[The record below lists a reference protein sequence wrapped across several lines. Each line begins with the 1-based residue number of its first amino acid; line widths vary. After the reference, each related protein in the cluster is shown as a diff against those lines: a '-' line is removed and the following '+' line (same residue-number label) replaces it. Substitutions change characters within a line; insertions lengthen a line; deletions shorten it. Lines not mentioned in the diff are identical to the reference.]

1 MSAEQGTPRRR
12 GHIPGLALV
21 LLLLAGAGCAASQP
35 ALRSSLTSHT
45 PVGEFHITHAEIDT
59 EAARR
64 VQRALESA
72 GPRLAVWGHLTQ
84 PVSVK
89 VLPNHRALEKAVD
102 RSGYGWLRAWARY
115 DEVFVQSP
123 RTWSLLGPRQRE
135 VDELMLHELT
145 HCLMYQLAATPL
157 SWARKRIP
165 LWFREGMA
173 SYTARQADRWPSL
186 EDLARHL
193 ESRPEAD
200 LLRQA
205 DQLYQEESDT
215 VYGAAHHA
223 FTFLVKRYGEQT
235 VRELLHVMRR
245 GPAFAQAFEAAVG
258 LSEDAFL
265 EDFTRYVR
273 LRGFRPGRL
282 EQAQPEPAPA
292 EQDAGQ
298 REQAPSSAP
307 P

>member
-1 MSAEQGTPRRR
+1 VRAEGCRRSTGR
-12 GHIPGLALV
+12 LGLALA
-21 LLLLAGAGCAASQP
+21 LLLLGAGCASTP
-35 ALRSSLTSHT
+35 PSLRSSLQART
-45 PVGEFHITHAEIDT
+45 PVGDFLIAHAEIDA

-64 VQRALESA
+64 VQRALENA
-72 GPRLAVWGHLTQ
+72 GPRLAIWGRLTQ
-84 PVSVK
+84 PVSVQ
-89 VLPNHRALEKAVD
+89 VLPSHKALEKAVD

-145 HCLMYQLAATPL
+145 HCLMYQLAATPTG
-157 SWARKRIP
+157 WARKRIP

-173 SYTARQADRWPSL
+173 SYTARQGDRWPSL

-193 ESRPEAD
+193 EEHPGED

-205 DQLYQEESDT
+205 DALYQDESDT

-223 FTFLVKRYGEQT
+223 FAFLVRRYGEQT
-235 VRELLHVMRR
+235 VRELLRAMKR
-245 GPAFAQAFEAAVG
+245 GPAFEPAFEAVVG
-258 LSEDAFL
+258 VSEHAFL
-265 EDFTRYVR
+265 DDFSRYVR

-282 EQAQPEPAPA
+282 ERTLGLEGAQ
-292 EQDAGQ
+292 
-298 REQAPSSAP
+298 
-307 P
+307 

>member
-1 MSAEQGTPRRR
+1 M
-12 GHIPGLALV
+12 LALA
-21 LLLLAGAGCAASQP
+21 LLCLGAGCAGTQP
-35 ALRSSLTSHT
+35 SLRSTLSAST
-45 PVGEFHITHAEIDT
+45 PVGEFRITHAEIDA

-64 VQRALESA
+64 VQRALEHA
-72 GPRLAVWGHLTQ
+72 GPRLAIWGRLVA

-89 VLPNHRALEKAVD
+89 VLPSHKALERAVD

-145 HCLMYQLAATPL
+145 HCLMYQLAATP
-157 SWARKRIP
+157 SGWARKRIP

-173 SYTARQADRWPSL
+173 SYTAKQGDRWPSL

-193 ESRPEAD
+193 ERRPEDD

-205 DQLYQEESDT
+205 DALYQDESDT

-235 VRELLHVMRR
+235 VRELLWAMKR
-245 GPAFAQAFEAAVG
+245 GPPFAPAFEAVVG
-258 LSEDAFL
+258 VSEHTFL
-265 EDFTRYVR
+265 EDFSRYVR

-282 EQAQPEPAPA
+282 ERTLALPPSPRQPLS
-292 EQDAGQ
+292 
-298 REQAPSSAP
+298 PSGGG
-307 P
+307 